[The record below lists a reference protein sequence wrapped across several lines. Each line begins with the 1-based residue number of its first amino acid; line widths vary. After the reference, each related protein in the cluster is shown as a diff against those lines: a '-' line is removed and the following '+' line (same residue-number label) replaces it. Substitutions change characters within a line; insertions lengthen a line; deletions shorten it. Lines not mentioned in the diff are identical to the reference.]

1 MDSEAD
7 SCRRAVNNNMMP
19 TSPARPQ
26 KSPAAPS
33 SAKKRLAL
41 QRHAKG
47 ADNDDDDDDDVSSII
62 AGSHAGYGQ
71 RNSRSKERR
80 GNRPARRQARPP
92 QVPTLV
98 SDGSDAKSRGEKV
111 REARRKKIE
120 QEQAE
125 RKAAL
130 ARKNGMRSAG
140 NAADASSEVSRLEK
154 ELHRSDLSNAAKQG
168 LKKQIAKLKATAIRE
183 QRKREQREREAVRKE
198 KQRLEAEKQKAAA

>member
-1 MDSEAD
+1 M
-7 SCRRAVNNNMMP
+7 
-19 TSPARPQ
+19 
-26 KSPAAPS
+26 
-33 SAKKRLAL
+33 
-41 QRHAKG
+41 
-47 ADNDDDDDDDVSSII
+47 
-62 AGSHAGYGQ
+62 
-71 RNSRSKERR
+71 
-80 GNRPARRQARPP
+80 
-92 QVPTLV
+92 
-98 SDGSDAKSRGEKV
+98 

-183 QRKREQREREAVRKE
+183 QRKREQREREAVRRE
-198 KQRLEAEKQKAAA
+198 KQRLEAEKQKAAKAELEASIASIEERLDIHRRIGQGEAAVRAAAA